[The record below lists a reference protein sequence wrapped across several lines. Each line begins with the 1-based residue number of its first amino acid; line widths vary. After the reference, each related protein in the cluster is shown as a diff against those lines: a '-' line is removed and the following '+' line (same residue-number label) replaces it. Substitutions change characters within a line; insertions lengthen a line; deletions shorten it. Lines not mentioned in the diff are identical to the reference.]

1 MKEQIINLY
10 NKLQKENAS
19 IYREMQE
26 CYEKE
31 DFKQAEYWKGKYAA
45 FSFCID
51 ELDKIS
57 NQYKADVINCDGDE
71 RKALLI
77 DFISWY
83 LNVFMR
89 DKKLTKTKTPIQ
101 SIDIFL
107 NSINSL

>member
-1 MKEQIINLY
+1 MKTKEEF
-10 NKLQKENAS
+10 LQAAYGYKFE
-19 IYREMQE
+19 E
-26 CYEKE
+26 E
-31 DFKQAEYWKGKYAA
+31 DFLNPAIRITLNAMEKYAQ
-45 FSFCID
+45 
-51 ELDKIS
+51 EVVNNLD
-57 NQYKADVINCDGDE
+57 KADVIKCDE
-71 RKALLI
+71 RKSLLI

>member
-1 MKEQIINLY
+1 MDKNKEKRNMIKAMLY
-10 NKLQKENAS
+10 QNMSKSDAGETLRFVDEYAEQLNKP
-19 IYREMQE
+19 
-26 CYEKE
+26 C
-31 DFKQAEYWKGKYAA
+31 
-45 FSFCID
+45 
-51 ELDKIS
+51 
-57 NQYKADVINCDGDE
+57 VIKCDGDE

-107 NSINSL
+107 NSI

>member
-1 MKEQIINLY
+1 MKKAEEILMKHTKEYFAMNTNLFTAK
-10 NKLQKENAS
+10 NDILKAMDEFAQLQVNN
-19 IYREMQE
+19 
-26 CYEKE
+26 
-31 DFKQAEYWKGKYAA
+31 
-45 FSFCID
+45 
-51 ELDKIS
+51 LDKA
-57 NQYKADVINCDGDE
+57 NVIKCDGDG

-107 NSINSL
+107 KSINSL

>member
-1 MKEQIINLY
+1 MKTKEEF
-10 NKLQKENAS
+10 LQAAYGYKFE
-19 IYREMQE
+19 E
-26 CYEKE
+26 E
-31 DFKQAEYWKGKYAA
+31 DFHNPAIIITLNAMEKYAQ
-45 FSFCID
+45 
-51 ELDKIS
+51 EVVNNLD
-57 NQYKADVINCDGDE
+57 KADVIKCDGDE

-107 NSINSL
+107 NSII

>member
-1 MKEQIINLY
+1 MKTKEEF
-10 NKLQKENAS
+10 LQAAYGYKFE
-19 IYREMQE
+19 E
-26 CYEKE
+26 E
-31 DFKQAEYWKGKYAA
+31 DFLNPAIRITLNAMEKYAQ
-45 FSFCID
+45 
-51 ELDKIS
+51 EVVNNLD
-57 NQYKADVINCDGDE
+57 KADVIKCDGDE

-101 SIDIFL
+101 SIDIYL